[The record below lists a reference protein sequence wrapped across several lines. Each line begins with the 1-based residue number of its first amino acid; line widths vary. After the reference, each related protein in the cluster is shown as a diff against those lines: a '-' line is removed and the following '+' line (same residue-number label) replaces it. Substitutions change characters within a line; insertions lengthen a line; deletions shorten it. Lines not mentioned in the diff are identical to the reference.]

1 MTAQHRV
8 VHPAL
13 GHSAVLSLLP
23 VRLWA
28 VRLLPVSA
36 STQARR
42 RS

>member
-1 MTAQHRV
+1 MTAQHLV
-8 VHPAL
+8 VHPVL
-13 GHSAVLSLLP
+13 ERSAVLSLLR
-23 VRLWA
+23 VRAWA